1 MAYRTKHEELVVT
14 TKTHDLILW
23 SCNHTGKFPR
33 NHRFVLDERIESA
46 YCLEVTPPRQ
56 VVRRMT
62 PSLPRLPGKVRLVF
76 CRPDLEARTALRAP
90 YAKSR
95 FSFSNNALR
104 LISQP
109 VNRVQT
115 TSRVWARGPMIVNIR
130 RRCGQNSAA

>member
-1 MAYRTKHEELVVT
+1 MA
-14 TKTHDLILW
+14 
-23 SCNHTGKFPR
+23 
-33 NHRFVLDERIESA
+33 
-46 YCLEVTPPRQ
+46 
-56 VVRRMT
+56 
-62 PSLPRLPGKVRLVF
+62 PSLPRLLGKVQLVF

-115 TSRVWARGPMIVNIR
+115 TSRVWARGPMIGSKLFSSNELLSSNPVATF
-130 RRCGQNSAA
+130 AAILR